1 MSHLSLPAIFRDGMV
16 LQRQKPVC
24 IWGRSDTADPV
35 SVSLNGV
42 SALFARLFKKKA
54 KGTDNVERIYRGLN
68 DMSETAKLVTRSL
81 SYGLLAFCAGLLAM
95 LVYLLYCLQG

>member
-1 MSHLSLPAIFRDGMV
+1 MR
-16 LQRQKPVC
+16 PVC
-24 IWGRSDTADPV
+24 EKTTVSTARRI
-35 SVSLNGV
+35 SIITGTFLNGV